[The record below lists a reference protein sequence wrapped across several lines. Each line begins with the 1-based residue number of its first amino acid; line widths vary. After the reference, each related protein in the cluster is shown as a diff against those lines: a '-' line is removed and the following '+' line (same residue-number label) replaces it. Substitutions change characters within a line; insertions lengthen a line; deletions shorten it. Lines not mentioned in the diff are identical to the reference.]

1 VEVLF
6 PLLSNYLHPK
16 SPKIHAQTNNGVF
29 DGTHKWSPNG
39 TKIAFLCDKGGNEIC
54 VMNSADGTGQ
64 TNITDNNDNDAEPD
78 WGTASDTE
86 P

>member
-1 VEVLF
+1 
-6 PLLSNYLHPK
+6 
-16 SPKIHAQTNNGVF
+16 
-29 DGTHKWSPNG
+29 
-39 TKIAFLCDKGGNEIC
+39 
-54 VMNSADGTGQ
+54 MNSADGTGQ